1 MKHYLGTNPQ
11 GTGQY
16 RYGDYRYRARH
27 PWPKRELEEC
37 IPEME
42 KVEDEDRI
50 SVRYAQYIR
59 MHGCDVFACTCVL
72 VCVHISHLRILL

>member
-42 KVEDEDRI
+42 MVEDEDRI
-50 SVRYAQYIR
+50 SVRYAHYIR
-59 MHGCDVFACTCVL
+59 MHVMCLPAHVHVL